1 MVFGLRYNLV
11 RRMLNIIIWLLVLH
25 VLTVLISHFNLE
37 ILTILKKK

>member
-1 MVFGLRYNLV
+1 MVFGLQYNLV

>member
-1 MVFGLRYNLV
+1 MVFDLQYNLV

-25 VLTVLISHFNLE
+25 VLTVLFSHSTLE